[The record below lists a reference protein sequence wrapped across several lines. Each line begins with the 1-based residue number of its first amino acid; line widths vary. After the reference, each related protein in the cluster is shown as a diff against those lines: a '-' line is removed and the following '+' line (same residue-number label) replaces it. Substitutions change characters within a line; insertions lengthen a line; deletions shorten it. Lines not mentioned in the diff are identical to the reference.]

1 MKINNS
7 IVFIFIGLLCSTT
20 LFAQKNFTKDA
31 DLAFKSESYF
41 SAIDLYKKAYT
52 KEPSKSKKAEILFR
66 IAECYR
72 YIVDIKQAETWY
84 KKAIKAKYP
93 DPITYLHLANVLKSQ
108 EKYEEA
114 LEKYNSYLK
123 EKPGDPVGKMGA
135 ESCKLAKEW
144 IDNPTRHNV
153 QNMVFLNSKQYDF
166 SPTFAD
172 KKHKSIIFT
181 STREGSTGSTADDRT
196 GENFS
201 DLYYSQVD
209 NKGKWSVPTLL
220 NEEIN
225 SASNEGSAALNK
237 RCNILYFTR
246 CGYEKKKSLTCK
258 ILYAKKMGRKWAEPE
273 DLQLG
278 NDSITVG
285 HPSVSKDDKYLFFA
299 SDMDGGQGGKDIWYV
314 KYNKKTKAW
323 SSPVNLGSEINTE
336 WDEMFPYIRDDG
348 TLYFASDGHP
358 GLGGLD
364 IFKAEKTGN
373 DKWGNVENMKF
384 PINSSGNDFGIIFE
398 GKKEKGYLTSNRKG
412 GKGGDDIWSFFVP
425 PLIFTLQGTVTNLET
440 KEPIPG
446 AKLVMVGTD
455 GSSVE
460 IKTDDNGFYSF
471 EEIPGTH
478 NRYINAETTYNMVVS
493 KEKFLNAKG
502 QETTVGIEESTTFI
516 HDFALQPFA
525 EEIRFPAVLYAYDK
539 YDLLPQSEDS
549 LNFLY
554 QTLVDNSNLVIE
566 LSAHTDSRGSNSYN
580 QKLSQKR
587 AESCV
592 NYLISKGI
600 PADRMVPVGYGETKL
615 LITDSQIA
623 KLKTEEEKEA
633 AHQKNRRTVFKIL
646 RDDYVYHED
655 VGTNEEGI
663 DSNNN

>member
-1 MKINNS
+1 
-7 IVFIFIGLLCSTT
+7 
-20 LFAQKNFTKDA
+20 
-31 DLAFKSESYF
+31 DLAFKNESYF

-72 YIVDIKQAETWY
+72 FIVDIKQAETWY

-93 DPITYLHLANVLKSQ
+93 DPICYYHLGDALKAQ
-108 EKYEEA
+108 EKYEDA
-114 LEKYNSYLK
+114 LEKYNKFLK
-123 EKPGDPVGKMGA
+123 EKPDDPLGKMGA

-144 IDNPTRHNV
+144 LDNPTRHRVDNLV
-153 QNMVFLNSKQYDF
+153 MINSKQYDF
-166 SPTFAD
+166 SPTFGD
-172 KKHKSIIFT
+172 KKYKSLIFT

-196 GENFS
+196 GESFS
-201 DLYYSQVD
+201 DLYISQVD
-209 NKGKWSVPTLL
+209 KKGKWSVPTPL

-225 SASNEGSAALNK
+225 SASNEGSATLNK
-237 RCNILYFTR
+237 RCNTMYFTR
-246 CGYEKKKSLTCK
+246 CEFEKKKSLTCK
-258 ILYAKKMGRKWAEPE
+258 ILKAKKMGQKWGVPE

-278 NDSITVG
+278 NDSVTVG
-285 HPSVSKDDKYLFFA
+285 HPSISKDDKYLFFA
-299 SDMDGGQGGKDIWYV
+299 SDMEGGQGGKDIWYV
-314 KYNKKTKAW
+314 KYDRKAKSW
-323 SSPVNLGSEINTE
+323 SSPVNLGPEVNTQ
-336 WDEMFPYIRDDG
+336 WDEMFPFIRADG
-348 TLYFASDGHP
+348 TLFFASNGYP

-364 IFKAEKTGN
+364 IFKAEKKGDN
-373 DKWGNVENMKF
+373 KWGDVENLKS

-412 GKGGDDIWSFFVP
+412 GKGGDDIYSFFVP

-440 KEPIPG
+440 KEPLPG

-455 GSSVE
+455 GSSVQTT
-460 IKTDDNGFYSF
+460 TDDNGFYSF
-471 EEIPGTH
+471 EEVPGTH
-478 NRYINAETTYNMVVS
+478 ERYIKAETTYNMVVS

-549 LNFLY
+549 LDFLY
-554 QTLVDNSNLVIE
+554 QTLIDNGNIVIE

-580 QKLSQKR
+580 EKLSQKR
-587 AESCV
+587 AEACV
-592 NYLISKGI
+592 NYLIGKGI
-600 PADRMVPVGYGETKL
+600 PADRMVPVGYGERKL
-615 LITDSQIA
+615 LITDAQIK
-623 KLKTEEEKEA
+623 KLKTEEEQEA

-646 RDDYVYHED
+646 RDDYVPHD
-655 VGTNEEGI
+655 DGTSNE
-663 DSNNN
+663 SN